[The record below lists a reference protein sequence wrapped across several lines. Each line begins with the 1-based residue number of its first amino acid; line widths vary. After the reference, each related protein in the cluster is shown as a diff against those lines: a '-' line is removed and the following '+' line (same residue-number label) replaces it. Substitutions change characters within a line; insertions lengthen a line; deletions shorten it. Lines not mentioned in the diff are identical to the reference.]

1 MMLPSCVLLLLLA
14 VLAACVSPQ
23 PQTEAPSRGSSL
35 PEFARPHAEPMR
47 PEDYA
52 ATDVIRYRQVARA
65 DFRASQP
72 PARIATNAAKM
83 GAYTCVHVL
92 PVGDPRVK
100 VQPQPDGS
108 LVARLESVRFRAEMD
123 RSCSWWNDETRL
135 DPSYV
140 LEHEQIHF
148 ALAEIQAR
156 RLTAEIRSIEIVERD
171 PGRANQEI
179 QRVFDR
185 AARESSEALLREN
198 TRFDEET
205 SFRFVPA
212 VQKRWLRAVERQLAD
227 LPPQ

>member
-1 MMLPSCVLLLLLA
+1 MMLRSCVLLLLST
-14 VLAACVSPQ
+14 VLAACASPQ
-23 PQTEAPSRGSSL
+23 PPAEAPSQGSSL
-35 PEFARPHAEPMR
+35 PEFARPHAQPMR
-47 PEDYA
+47 AEDYS

-65 DFRASQP
+65 DFRASRP
-72 PARIATNAAKM
+72 PARIATNAARM
-83 GAYTCVHVL
+83 GAYTCVHIL

-108 LVARLESVRFRAEMD
+108 LVARLGSVRFRAQMD
-123 RSCSWWNDETRL
+123 RGCSWWNDEARL

-140 LEHEQIHF
+140 LQHEQIHF

-156 RLTAEIRSIEIVERD
+156 RLTAEIQSIEIVERD
-171 PGRANQEI
+171 PRLANQEI
-179 QRVFDR
+179 QRAFDR
-185 AARESSEALLREN
+185 AARGATEALLREN

-212 VQKRWLRAVERQLAD
+212 VQKRWLREVEQQLAD

>member
-1 MMLPSCVLLLLLA
+1 
-14 VLAACVSPQ
+14 
-23 PQTEAPSRGSSL
+23 
-35 PEFARPHAEPMR
+35 MR
-47 PEDYA
+47 PEDYV
-52 ATDVIRYRQVARA
+52 ATDVIRYRPVTRA

-72 PARIATNAAKM
+72 PARIAANAARM
-83 GAYTCVHVL
+83 GAYTCVLIL

-108 LVARLESVRFRAEMD
+108 LVALLDSVRFRAEMD
-123 RSCSWWNDETRL
+123 RSCSWWNDQTRL
-135 DPSYV
+135 DPRYV

-171 PGRANQEI
+171 PRRANQEI
-179 QRVFDR
+179 QRAFDR
-185 AARESSEALLREN
+185 TAREATEALVREN

-205 SFRFVPA
+205 SFRFVPT
-212 VQKRWLRAVERQLAD
+212 VQKRWLREVEQQLAE